1 MDSVLQ
7 QIEKKLTKVK
17 KGQVL
22 LLSDF
27 RGLGNEISIR
37 QALSR
42 LNKLGKI
49 KRVAHGIYLVPKID
63 PLFGEVMPSL
73 EDIAKTIATKE
84 HIKIKPTG
92 AYALHK
98 LGLTTQVPMRLVYL
112 TNGPSKLIKIG
123 KSTIRFKSTTPKKL
137 ATAGQLSSLILQAL
151 EEIGTENIEPKAK
164 ERMRE
169 LLMKEDIRKLMKDIK
184 RAPAKVSDFLF
195 TLLNEK

>member
-7 QIEKKLTKVK
+7 QIEKKLSKVK

-63 PLFGEVMPSL
+63 PLFGEIMPSL

-151 EEIGTENIEPKAK
+151 EEIGTENIDSKSK